1 MTNLINLSLSLW
13 LVALSMTGSLWT
25 EKKSDSL
32 PQDHIILWTNET
44 LVIEEQPT
52 IHHSGFSPDDYRQ
65 EIVQEAY
72 KLGGLEFL
80 TLIECE
86 NGLRNPKAVG
96 DGGMSFWLCQL
107 NIRRHWEP
115 LEEERN
121 ERTYQLS
128 ACYSKWKSGTK
139 FYWPQR
145 KIGGKRCWEI
155 AKKRFMIAEDFTL
168 VD

>member
-1 MTNLINLSLSLW
+1 MTNLINLSLLVW

-25 EKKSDSL
+25 EKKSDPL

-52 IHHSGFSPDDYRQ
+52 ILHSGFSPDDYRQ

-86 NGLRNPKAVG
+86 NGLRDPLRVG
-96 DGGMSFWLCQL
+96 DGGKSHWLCQL
-107 NIRRHWEP
+107 NTRRHKEP
-115 LEEERN
+115 LSSAWSDWRN
-121 ERTYQLS
+121 QLS
-128 ACYSKWKSGTK
+128 VCYQKRKWGTK